1 MFLLGIFLI
10 SISRCQADSVTLAM
24 ESCTRI
30 KELTLNRQEQKL
42 KTRQSIIDAAFGLLD
57 EQRSLSAIS
66 LREVSRAAGIAPT
79 SFYRHFKDMDE
90 LGLTLVDEAGL
101 ALRQLM
107 RQARRRIASGGGV
120 IDTSVDTF
128 MEFITG
134 NTNVFRLLLREHTG
148 TSTAY
153 RMAVLREIQHFIEE
167 LSDYI
172 VESQNVEHHLASL
185 QAEAMVRLVFSAGA
199 EALEVDVALHQEIG
213 NRVKAQL
220 RFVQLGA
227 KVFRPRGERS
237 KA

>member
-1 MFLLGIFLI
+1 M
-10 SISRCQADSVTLAM
+10 
-24 ESCTRI
+24 
-30 KELTLNRQEQKL
+30 NRQEQKL

-128 MEFITG
+128 MEFITA

-167 LSDYI
+167 LADYI
-172 VESQNVEHHLASL
+172 VESQSVEHQLASL

-199 EALEVDVALHQEIG
+199 EALEVDVALRQEIG

-227 KVFRPRGERS
+227 NIFRPRGERK